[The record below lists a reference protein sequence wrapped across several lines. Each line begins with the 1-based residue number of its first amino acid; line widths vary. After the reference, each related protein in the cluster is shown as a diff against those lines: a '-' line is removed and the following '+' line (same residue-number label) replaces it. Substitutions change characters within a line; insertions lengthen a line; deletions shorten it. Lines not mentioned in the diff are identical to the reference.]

1 LDYFLTKFYNI
12 MGKKLR
18 QRSIIEGELPSRC
31 VPSCSGEFMNV
42 SGSFSISDESINVVV
57 ETTVYGESDSESYYG
72 KTFREVLAELAGSN
86 YGPGAFV
93 DALRAL
99 PDWKK
104 VLARINQE
112 DEAAEL
118 QSKQV
123 RVIEAEKRISEQAY
137 FGQVVSSSQD
147 GRYQMGWRR
156 IWSSNRAIRVVVL
169 VDGIEH
175 IVGGLF
181 GSQPVSVNFDDQVSE
196 FQGQIELPIEA
207 SQSSKALREFKLH
220 CFRVGVEPV
229 ELLSLN
235 IC

>member
-1 LDYFLTKFYNI
+1 MSKN
-12 MGKKLR
+12 LR
-18 QRSIIEGELPSRC
+18 QRIIIEGELPSRR
-31 VPSCSGEFMNV
+31 VPSCCGELMEV
-42 SGSFSISDESINVVV
+42 SGSYSISKESINVIV
-57 ETTVYGESDSESYYG
+57 ETTVNGESDSESYYG
-72 KTFREVLAELAGSN
+72 NNFREVLSELAGSN

-93 DALRAL
+93 DALRPL
-99 PDWKK
+99 PDWKEI
-104 VLARINQE
+104 LTRINQE
-112 DEAAEL
+112 EAAAEL

-123 RVIEAEKRISEQAY
+123 RVIEAEKRIRAQAY
-137 FGQVVSSSQD
+137 FGQIVSSSQD

-169 VDGIEH
+169 VDGVEQ

-181 GSQPVSVNFDDQVSE
+181 GSQPVSVNFDEQVSE

>member
-1 LDYFLTKFYNI
+1 

-31 VPSCSGEFMNV
+31 VPSCCGEFMNV
-42 SGSFSISDESINVVV
+42 SGRFSISEDSINVVV

-72 KTFREVLAELAGSN
+72 NTFREVLSELAGSN
-86 YGPGAFV
+86 YRPGAFV
-93 DALRAL
+93 DALQAL
-99 PDWKK
+99 PDWKEI
-104 VLARINQE
+104 LTRMNQE
-112 DEAAEL
+112 EAAAEL

-123 RVIEAEKRISEQAY
+123 RVIETEKRISEQAY
-137 FGQVVSSSQD
+137 FGQIVASSQD

-156 IWSSNRAIRVVVL
+156 ILSSNRAIRVVVL

-181 GSQPVSVNFDDQVSE
+181 GSQPVSVNFDEQVSE

-235 IC
+235 VC